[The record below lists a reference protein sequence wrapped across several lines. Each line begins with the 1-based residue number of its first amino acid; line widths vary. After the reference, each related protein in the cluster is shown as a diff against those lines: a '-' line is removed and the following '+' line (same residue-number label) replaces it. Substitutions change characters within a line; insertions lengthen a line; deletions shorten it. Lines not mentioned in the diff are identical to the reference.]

1 MSDRQGSVL
10 IAKLLTLLTCA
21 EVWLKIRSYDD
32 LGLAYADMR
41 EFMNF
46 CPDMVPNFLDLLKQ
60 AEIWRQ
66 KQRHE
71 EVARCHAEMR
81 ALLEGVAG

>member
-21 EVWLKIRSYDD
+21 EVWLKIRSYHD

-66 KQRHE
+66 KANYE
-71 EVARCHAEMR
+71 EIARCHREMLK
-81 ALLEGVAG
+81 LLEGVEA